1 MSVHHA
7 MKMNSPYVCQPH
19 DTSIHHTNI
28 MISLSICPSDQS
40 SDCHTITKTSPSL
53 CQSCIPSVCH
63 NVIPTSP
70 SVCQLQD
77 SSVCKPT
84 HDVII
89 PPVWLTVCSSS
100 VMSVQPSANPMVKM
114 PMSIPVRNFP
124 HDQNPGKIPFICTS
138 TDSSVHHTYSL
149 SINSSPSAAN
159 PLKIPCNYGEKTMVN
174 YLHENLIK
182 SPTVSRSYIMPFS
195 APVHASSIQPIR
207 SSCNTSVIVTV
218 QASSIQPIHTSCITS
233 VFAPVRPSPVPSV
246 LPYDNLC
253 QEFLDGF
260 PGTKY
265 GEKTHP
271 KLRLNSLT
279 T

>member
-28 MISLSICPSDQS
+28 MINLSICPSDQS

-100 VMSVQPSANPMVKM
+100 AMSVQPSANPMVKM
-114 PMSIPVRNFP
+114 PMSIPVRNR
-124 HDQNPGKIPFICTS
+124 NMS
-138 TDSSVHHTYSL
+138 
-149 SINSSPSAAN
+149 
-159 PLKIPCNYGEKTMVN
+159 
-174 YLHENLIK
+174 K
-182 SPTVSRSYIMPFS
+182 SKGWT
-195 APVHASSIQPIR
+195 
-207 SSCNTSVIVTV
+207 
-218 QASSIQPIHTSCITS
+218 
-233 VFAPVRPSPVPSV
+233 
-246 LPYDNLC
+246 L
-253 QEFLDGF
+253 
-260 PGTKY
+260 
-265 GEKTHP
+265 
-271 KLRLNSLT
+271 
-279 T
+279 